1 MTADDTTAET
11 ATATPAVTEIVD
23 APHARA
29 LHRIVCLYSTKGLQL
44 PERTGEAASEVL
56 ELGRFAGHYR
66 ARSGDIPWVAER
78 GPIAPR
84 DVHWKGD
91 PAKDAHV
98 ENLRAWTIRL
108 RGGRVMLALGFDFD
122 GPLSG
127 AIPLLGETC
136 FNRETL
142 EVDVDGSPLA
152 LFDAL
157 LAVAPAPGLR
167 RDEGAGFDRDVHQIL
182 SAAAGAG
189 ELLEP
194 GTSGAPASPNK
205 ERLARYVYRSDEEFR
220 LDYAAFR
227 VPHELN
233 RGVESAA
240 AHGRGVTVLS
250 GIAEP
255 VESAVILTAA
265 QLLGAASAVR
275 EIRERAV
282 ETLDTLS
289 ALESTRPSPTTRR
302 TVLAALSNELSAMH
316 TKLSFEVESQVDA
329 VHVPEIVIEQYQAS
343 LAGTLGL
350 ATAADTTSRM
360 LDRLTAAIAAASE
373 ALERRERES
382 DDDRRFRVTLALT
395 VASLVAVPVTV
406 LFAFYGV
413 NATEVPATNS
423 LWDTSYWPAWVAVGG
438 AFALSVI
445 GVLALWLIR
454 SRRGAAFDADT
465 ARGLDFARERVASL
479 APPGAAA
486 DAAPAPQ
493 PQVRT

>member
-1 MTADDTTAET
+1 M
-11 ATATPAVTEIVD
+11 
-23 APHARA
+23 
-29 LHRIVCLYSTKGLQL
+29 
-44 PERTGEAASEVL
+44 
-56 ELGRFAGHYR
+56 
-66 ARSGDIPWVAER
+66 
-78 GPIAPR
+78 
-84 DVHWKGD
+84 
-91 PAKDAHV
+91 
-98 ENLRAWTIRL
+98 
-108 RGGRVMLALGFDFD
+108 
-122 GPLSG
+122 
-127 AIPLLGETC
+127 
-136 FNRETL
+136 
-142 EVDVDGSPLA
+142 
-152 LFDAL
+152 
-157 LAVAPAPGLR
+157 
-167 RDEGAGFDRDVHQIL
+167 
-182 SAAAGAG
+182 
-189 ELLEP
+189 
-194 GTSGAPASPNK
+194 
-205 ERLARYVYRSDEEFR
+205 
-220 LDYAAFR
+220 
-227 VPHELN
+227 
-233 RGVESAA
+233 
-240 AHGRGVTVLS
+240 LS

-423 LWDTSYWPAWVAVGG
+423 LWDTSYWPAWVAVGRS
-438 AFALSVI
+438 LRPLRHRRPRP
-445 GVLALWLIR
+445 LAHPLAPARR
-454 SRRGAAFDADT
+454 STPTPLAGSTSPASGLRAWRRRGLRPRRKAA
-465 ARGLDFARERVASL
+465 
-479 APPGAAA
+479 
-486 DAAPAPQ
+486 Q